1 MITILNMK
9 RILVIG
15 CPGAGKTY
23 FAKKLKEIT
32 GLPVI
37 HMDNLYWNKDKTSI
51 STEELENKLLPYL
64 KEESWIID
72 GNYHNTLK
80 LRLEYA
86 TDVFFMKMS
95 REECIEGI
103 LERIDQVRDDIPWV
117 ETKKDAVE
125 LINWTIDYE
134 ERTKAQEEDLLKEFP
149 NVKVHIL
156 NSREEANQYLEELKK
171 RDPIN

>member
-1 MITILNMK
+1 MK

-23 FAKKLKEIT
+23 FAKRLKNIS

-51 STEELENKLLPYL
+51 SLEELSEKLLPYL
-64 KEESWIID
+64 KEDAWIID
-72 GNYHNTLK
+72 GNYHDTLK

-86 TDVFFMKMS
+86 TDVFFLMMP
-95 REECIEGI
+95 REECIAGI
-103 LERIDQVRDDIPWV
+103 LERIDQPRDDIPWI

-125 LINWTIDYE
+125 LIEWTIDYE
-134 ERTKAQEEDLLKEFP
+134 KRTRKAEEALLKKYKD
-149 NVKVHIL
+149 VKVHIL
-156 NSREEANQYLEELKK
+156 KSRQEVNDYLLKLEK
-171 RDPIN
+171 SSH